1 MKVLLCFILALGL
14 ASDNYAIDEPSDPY
28 LVALLQAAKVSGM
41 CGVFYQMGKFQD
53 ATQLPGGDEFIL
65 RFIKTEAARLGLTLE
80 AFLDRCASSTK
91 MYKLAVASAKEGQR

>member
-1 MKVLLCFILALGL
+1 MRGLYGFIFILYISVSVAE
-14 ASDNYAIDEPSDPY
+14 DETGNPY
-28 LVALLQAAKVSGM
+28 LVDALYSAKYTGM
-41 CGVFYQMGKFQD
+41 CGALRQMSSFQEV
-53 ATQLPGGDEFIL
+53 TKMPGGDEFIL

>member
-14 ASDNYAIDEPSDPY
+14 ASDNYAIDEPSDSY

-53 ATQLPGGDEFIL
+53 VTQLPGGDEFIL
-65 RFIKTEAARLGLTLE
+65 RFIRTEATRLGVSID
-80 AFLDRCASSTK
+80 AFFYNCDVATQA
-91 MYKLAVASAKEGQR
+91 YKDGVQIARQSEL